1 MNALKRYSKTLLFS
15 VGFLVTGLLAG
26 CGGGGDQGRDPILG
40 LPSADLVAVV
50 VTPATASAA
59 IGGVQQFVATAN
71 FADGSSRD
79 VSANASWTS
88 AAAAVAKVNA
98 ANGLATGVAAGTSAI
113 GATFNGKAGSATL
126 TVTGATLRSIAVTP
140 ANPTIAVGASQQFL
154 AMGTFSDGSSRDI
167 TAISAFASARPAA
180 ATINAAGLA
189 TGVAAGTSFI
199 SATSGALTG
208 SAILTVSQAT
218 LVSIAL
224 SPVDPTVPVGAV
236 RQLTL
241 TATYSDNT
249 TVNVASGVSFSS
261 ASPAIAGVNASTG
274 LVTGLAGGTSI
285 VSASFGG
292 KSASTSVTVPS
303 SSAQLTAI
311 TVTPATAN
319 IGIGA
324 SQRFIATATY
334 ADNST
339 ADISA
344 TASWTSSDTAV
355 ASVLPSGVASGASA
369 GKANITATSGGKS
382 STGFLTVSAP
392 VTLSRLSVTP
402 IDSTLTVGANSQ
414 LTATE
419 IYSDGTTVDVTRLS
433 SWSVANS
440 NIATVDQFGR
450 ASAVAAGEVIVT
462 ASRNGSSGG
471 AKLVVVNPAPA
482 PVPTVPGSPPPVV
495 VVPVPGTPSNPGP
508 APATGAVNL
517 GSAAN
522 FGVLAATSI
531 TNNSGG
537 TTLVTGDV
545 GSPSQTTDP
554 TQAAGYQNYKS
565 GAILTTALSDLQ
577 KAITDANSR
586 PCTVNSASGI
596 DLGGLSLPPGVYCF
610 AGAISITGTFM
621 MTGPGLYI
629 FRTSSTLNST
639 ANSIV
644 ALTGGAT
651 ADSLF
656 WVPGGATTLGA
667 NSVFKGTIMG
677 ASSAITLGDNA
688 SLQNGRVLTGAAATL
703 RNNAIS
709 K

>member
-1 MNALKRYSKTLLFS
+1 MNGLKRYSKILLFS

-40 LPSADLVAVV
+40 LPSADLVTVV
-50 VTPATASAA
+50 VTPKTASAA

-88 AAAAVAKVNA
+88 AATAVATVNA
-98 ANGLATGVAAGTSAI
+98 ANGLASGVAAGTSAI

-126 TVTGATLRSIAVTP
+126 TVGSATLRSIAVTP
-140 ANPTIAVGASQQFL
+140 ANPTIGIGASQQFL

-167 TAISAFASARPAA
+167 TAISAFTSARPAA
-180 ATINAAGLA
+180 ATINATGLA

-224 SPVDPTVPVGAV
+224 SPVDPMVPVGAV

-241 TATYSDNT
+241 SATYSDNT

-261 ASPAIAGVNASTG
+261 ASPAVAGVNASTG

-285 VSASFGG
+285 ISASFGG
-292 KSASTSVTVPS
+292 KSVSTSVTVPS

-355 ASVLPSGVASGASA
+355 ASVLPNGVASGASA

-462 ASRNGSSGG
+462 ASRNGSIGG

-482 PVPTVPGSPPPVV
+482 PVPTDPGSPPPV

-508 APATGAVNL
+508 APATGAINL
-517 GSAAN
+517 GGAAN

-596 DLGGLSLPPGVYCF
+596 DLGGLALPPGVYCY
-610 AGAISITGTFM
+610 AGGISITGTFM

-677 ASSAITLGDNA
+677 ASAAITLGDNA